1 MDLALKIWVSAV
13 VAVMT
18 VFAVRHWLISVRRL
32 VGVQRPYYHDLL
44 DSDLPSVSVMIPMHN
59 EHAVADQI
67 LTALLRSAY
76 PMDLLEIIPI
86 DDHSED
92 DTAGILQRFAAEYPQ
107 IRPLFRS
114 SGARGKPAA
123 LNDAL
128 ALAKNEIVLVF
139 DADYK
144 PGPDAVRA
152 LAMAFQD
159 PEVGAV
165 MGRVVPSNAGK
176 TLLTR
181 ILDLER
187 SGGYQVDQQ
196 VRYTLD
202 LIPQFG
208 GTTGGFR
215 RSLALSWGGFD
226 TRVSADDTDLTVRL
240 YLHGW
245 KVAYAN
251 RVECY
256 EEVPETWDARFNQLR
271 RWSRGHNQVLLR
283 HGLSLLRSRYL
294 GRVQRLDALLML
306 IVYLVPPLLLS
317 ALAAELVLLLRGDLE
332 LLPTV
337 FLAFFIV
344 TYNEFGNFA
353 PFLQVGIAGV
363 LDGMAE
369 RLLFLPFFFF
379 AFLFNQIAVT
389 CGLSDAVIDVVR
401 HREPVWQKTPRFRQ

>member
-1 MDLALKIWVSAV
+1 MDLALKIWVGFV
-13 VAVMT
+13 VGVMT
-18 VFAVRHWLISVRRL
+18 VFAIRHWLISVRRL

-44 DSDLPSVSVMIPMHN
+44 DSDLPSVTVVIPMHN
-59 EHAVADQI
+59 EELVADQI

-76 PMDLLEIIPI
+76 PRDLLEIVPI
-86 DDHSED
+86 DDHSGD
-92 DTAGILQRFAAEYPQ
+92 GTAAILQQFAADHPQ
-107 IRPLFRS
+107 VKPLFRT
-114 SGARGKPAA
+114 SGTRGKPAA

-128 ALAKNEIVLVF
+128 AVATNEIVLIF

-144 PGPDAVRA
+144 PGPDAVRS
-152 LAMAFQD
+152 LAAAFQD

-176 TLLTR
+176 SVLTR
-181 ILDLER
+181 MLDLER

-256 EEVPETWDARFNQLR
+256 EEVPETWQARFNQLR
-271 RWSRGHNQVLLR
+271 RWSRGHNQVLMH
-283 HGLSLLRSRYL
+283 HGVALLRSRYL
-294 GRVQRLDALLML
+294 RPLQRLDALML
-306 IVYLVPPLLLS
+306 LLVYLVPPLLLS
-317 ALAAELVLLLRGDLE
+317 ALAAELVLFLRGDLVLVPT
-332 LLPTV
+332 LL
-337 FLAFFIV
+337 LAFFVV

-353 PFLQVGIAGV
+353 PFLQVGVAGV
-363 LDGMAE
+363 IDGMAE

-379 AFLFNQIAVT
+379 AFLFNQVAVT
-389 CGLSDAVIDVVR
+389 RGLSDAVIDVVR
-401 HREPVWQKTPRFRQ
+401 HRDPEWQKTPRFRQ

>member
-1 MDLALKIWVSAV
+1 MELALRVWVIAV
-13 VAVMT
+13 VCVMS

-32 VGVQRPYYHDLL
+32 IGVQRPYYHDLL
-44 DSDLPSVSVMIPMHN
+44 DSDLPPVTVVIPMHN
-59 EHAVADQI
+59 EEAVADQI
-67 LTALLRSAY
+67 LTALLHSAY
-76 PMDLLEIIPI
+76 PAHLLEIIPI

-92 DTAGILQRFAAEYPQ
+92 GTAAILAHFAAENAQ
-107 IRPLFRS
+107 VKPLFRDG
-114 SGARGKPAA
+114 GARGKPAA

-128 ALAKNEIVLVF
+128 EVARNEIVLVF

-144 PGPDAVRA
+144 PGPDAVRS
-152 LAMAFQD
+152 LAMAFSD

-176 TLLTR
+176 SLLTR
-181 ILDLER
+181 MLDLER

-256 EEVPETWDARFNQLR
+256 EEVPETWQARFNQLR
-271 RWSRGHNQVLLR
+271 RWSRGHNQVLMR
-283 HGLSLLRSRYL
+283 HGVSLLRSRYL
-294 GRVQRLDALLML
+294 RPLQRVDALLL
-306 IVYLVPPLLLS
+306 LFVYLVPPLLLS
-317 ALAAELVLLLRGDLE
+317 ALGADLVLFLRGDLV
-332 LLPTV
+332 LWPTI
-337 FLAFFIV
+337 FLAFFVV

-353 PFLQVGIAGV
+353 PFLQVGAAGV

-379 AFLFNQIAVT
+379 AFLFNQVAVT
-389 CGLSDAVIDVVR
+389 RGLADAVIDVVR
-401 HREPVWQKTPRFRQ
+401 HRDPEWQKTPRFRQ